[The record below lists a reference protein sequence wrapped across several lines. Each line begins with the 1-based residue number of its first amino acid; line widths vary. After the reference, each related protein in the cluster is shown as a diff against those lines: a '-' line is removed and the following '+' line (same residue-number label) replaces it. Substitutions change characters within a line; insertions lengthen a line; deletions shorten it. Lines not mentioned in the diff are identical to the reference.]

1 MDNRPRAPLFATIN
15 VTGRCN
21 LTCKYCY
28 FQPRE
33 HGDMTLENFRKV
45 IGELADQEVFFV
57 NLSGGEPFVHPEIDT
72 FIRYAHDRFRHVVVL
87 TNGTILRRCHV
98 AMVTD
103 IVRAKGEFPIQVS
116 LDSISPEVNE
126 KTRSDPS
133 KILRNIRVLSEI
145 GADIVIAMVI
155 TRFNFRSV
163 VDSVVQ
169 LSQFTR
175 YFHLMGVQPV
185 KALNGADGNYGLTED
200 EFADLWNEL
209 RALRKTLDLSLETPG
224 DECGQGE
231 ECAFGAPCNA
241 GFSHLVIDPSLKVR
255 PCDRCVH
262 TCIGDLACN
271 SIEEVWEGEAV
282 RKVLGSPV
290 PFCRR
295 SDQMIMMEQA

>member
-21 LTCKYCY
+21 LTCKYCF

-33 HGDMTLENFRKV
+33 HVDMTLENFRRV
-45 IGELADQEVFFV
+45 IGELADHEVFFV

-87 TNGTILRRCHV
+87 TNGTILRRNHI
-98 AMVTD
+98 ATVTD
-103 IVRAKGEFPIQVS
+103 IVRAKGGFPIQVS
-116 LDSISPEVNE
+116 LDSVSPAVNE

-133 KILRNIRVLSEI
+133 KILRNIRVLSEV

-175 YFHLMGVQPV
+175 YFHMMAVQPV
-185 KALNGADGNYGLTED
+185 AALKGADRNYGLTED
-200 EFADLWNEL
+200 KFADLWNEL
-209 RALRKTLDLSLETPG
+209 RALRKTLDLSLDTPG
-224 DECGQGE
+224 DDCGQE
-231 ECAFGAPCNA
+231 KECAFGAPCMA

-262 TCIGDLACN
+262 TFIGDLTCDV
-271 SIEEVWEGEAV
+271 IEEVWEGEAV
-282 RKVLGSPV
+282 RKVLDSPV

-295 SDQMIMMEQA
+295 

>member
-21 LTCKYCY
+21 LTCKYCF

-33 HGDMTLENFRKV
+33 HVDMTLENFRKV
-45 IGELADQEVFFV
+45 IGELADHEVFFV

-72 FIRYAHDRFRHVVVL
+72 FIQYAHDRFRHVVVL
-87 TNGTILRRCHV
+87 TNGTILRRYHI
-98 AMVTD
+98 ATVTD
-103 IVRAKGEFPIQVS
+103 IVRAKGGFPIQVS
-116 LDSISPEVNE
+116 LDSVSPAVNE

-133 KILRNIRVLSEI
+133 KILHNIRVLSEI

-175 YFHLMGVQPV
+175 YFHMMAVQPV
-185 KALNGADGNYGLTED
+185 AALNGADRNYGLTED
-200 EFADLWNEL
+200 ELADLWNEL
-209 RALRKTLDLSLETPG
+209 RALRKTLDLSLDTPG
-224 DECGQGE
+224 DDCGQE
-231 ECAFGAPCNA
+231 EDCAFGAPCMA

-262 TCIGDLACN
+262 TFIGDLTCDV
-271 SIEEVWEGEAV
+271 IEEVWEGEEV
-282 RKVLGSPV
+282 RKVLDSPV

-295 SDQMIMMEQA
+295 PDQMITMVQP